1 MLISLRLA
9 CFPHTC
15 KILEDIKTEVI
26 WLSVEELGKY
36 IVNGENDGVVPRLFP
51 CVFWIAAVFHET
63 GFSTVSVIC
72 AGVPS
77 PFPIKALVNAT
88 FPVPRILG

>member
-1 MLISLRLA
+1 MFFPYLQNLRG
-9 CFPHTC
+9 HQ
-15 KILEDIKTEVI
+15 DEVI
-26 WLSVEELGKY
+26 WLSVEEKGNY
-36 IVNGENDGVVPRLFP
+36 VVSDENDGVVPRPFP

-63 GFSTVSVIC
+63 GFSTVSVFC

-77 PFPIKALVNAT
+77 PFPFMALVNAT